1 MPSVWISPK
10 VYQHKP
16 LARRSDVPIYLEGCL
31 HWRWCASVRGA
42 ASNKEHM
49 HTLIHHGTSCT
60 MVKLCLHGVGAV
72 AVFSSL
78 PSDAACPERKSPL
91 VLRPCRGLPA
101 APPCTCV
108 QARADA
114 PTAHQQEPRCATIRR
129 SDADLVAFQ

>member
-1 MPSVWISPK
+1 M
-10 VYQHKP
+10 
-16 LARRSDVPIYLEGCL
+16 
-31 HWRWCASVRGA
+31 
-42 ASNKEHM
+42 
-49 HTLIHHGTSCT
+49 
-60 MVKLCLHGVGAV
+60 GAV

-101 APPCTCV
+101 APPCTSV

-129 SDADLVAFQ
+129 SRVVGVSESDPPSQRARLSPGADEDEAAMQADFDDPAAQPGDDTEIMDTADEGGGTADSLAEGGG